1 MHRPLRATL
10 AHKSVP
16 SKPGVAS
23 TSVTPILSIYPSSI
37 LIRSQHGPTILTS
50 FLLFLTQSSND
61 VCEWLCAY
69 IIVYIRTY
77 QRVRPDLIGSYPYV
91 WLISVRW
98 SSPPPQTVC
107 AATCFCCS
115 RLAGSPSPPQE
126 LGSFEHEL
134 SLTWREAESSLL
146 FLPFLKNSCMDLFWW
161 MCFSALLLTH
171 CYFHT
176 SQDGFTSLL
185 LVRGVLNPLGPFSSY
200 QTELTKP

>member
-10 AHKSVP
+10 AHNSLS

-23 TSVTPILSIYPSSI
+23 TSVTPISSIYPSSI

-50 FLLFLTQSSND
+50 FLLVLTQSFNG

-77 QRVRPDLIGSYPYV
+77 QRVRPWSDR
-91 WLISVRW
+91 LISLACDLFQ
-98 SSPPPQTVC
+98 SGGPLLQTVC

-115 RLAGSPSPPQE
+115 YLAGSPSPPQK

-134 SLTWREAESSLL
+134 FLTWSEAESSLL
-146 FLPFLKNSCMDLFWW
+146 FLPFFKNNCMDLFWW
-161 MCFSALLLTH
+161 MCFSAFLLSH

-176 SQDGFTSLL
+176 SQDGFTS
-185 LVRGVLNPLGPFSSY
+185 
-200 QTELTKP
+200 